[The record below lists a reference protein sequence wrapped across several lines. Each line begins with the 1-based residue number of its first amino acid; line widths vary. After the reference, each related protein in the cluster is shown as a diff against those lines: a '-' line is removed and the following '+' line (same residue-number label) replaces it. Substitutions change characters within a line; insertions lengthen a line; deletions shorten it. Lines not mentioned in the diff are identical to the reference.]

1 MNERYESINI
11 EGQRL
16 DILRRAREYLAKGN
30 AEMETGS
37 SDSMRHILNN
47 ALSPLNMLVQR
58 IEKDPDA
65 LKDMLKTE
73 DNISDFNMVFKAL
86 DSYFELLEKYPNF
99 KAGEKAEK
107 TGYFSDKGIKVPAK
121 VDSYREALE
130 KEGQT

>member
-1 MNERYESINI
+1 
-11 EGQRL
+11 
-16 DILRRAREYLAKGN
+16 
-30 AEMETGS
+30 METGS